1 MGGRSFPPTEA
12 NGVPASQDKRGVSG
26 VLVGSYKRGHALE
39 GEPTAKTA
47 ATRSEEM
54 GPWDAPGQA
63 VRSKQQEAIC
73 GMTLDRLGARSTTG
87 SGHDARGVETVSRLG
102 RCRGRGRGLE
112 ASK

>member
-1 MGGRSFPPTEA
+1 
-12 NGVPASQDKRGVSG
+12 
-26 VLVGSYKRGHALE
+26 LE

-63 VRSKQQEAIC
+63 VRSKQQEAIY

-87 SGHDARGVETVSRLG
+87 SGHDARGVENVSRWG
-102 RCRGRGRGLE
+102 RRAAVGDAVGGSRLRSEVFILWL
-112 ASK
+112 